1 MVYPALPSVSH
12 ARFPATFLAA
22 TLTRY
27 RFGPMRALRS
37 FTVQPRLPERLA
49 PLQALAMNLRWS
61 WDDRTKD
68 LFRWVDPDAWEATG
82 HDPIRLLA
90 VVDRPRLESL
100 VADRAFLSFMEE
112 VHDDLRRDVE
122 ADRWF
127 QGRESALRSVAYFSP
142 EFGIAEAL
150 PQYSGGLGVLAGD
163 HLKAASVLGVP
174 LVGVGLFYH
183 QGYFRQEL
191 EADGWQRERYVG
203 LDPHVMALTPVEDR
217 RVHVD
222 LAGTTLVARIWKA
235 SVGRV
240 PLYLL
245 DADVEENEDDCRTV
259 TDRLYGGDSEH
270 RLRQEILLGVGGVR
284 ALELVGHEPQV
295 FHSNEGHAGFL
306 GLERVRR
313 AILDDKLS
321 FAEAVEA
328 VRAGT
333 VFTTHTPVPAGMDRF
348 PRHLMEKYFKGWSDE
363 CDVDFNRVMAL
374 GHMPGEPPDAP
385 FNMAV
390 MGLRL
395 AASANAVSKLHGV
408 VSRQIFAPV
417 WPGVPVEELPIRS
430 VTNGVHPRTWVS
442 AEMRDLFDRHVLPEW
457 AQAGPDRWARIEDAG
472 DDELWRAR
480 QQARERLVAFVRRRL
495 HQSAVARGLPEPDA
509 AWADEAFDSGVL
521 TIGFARRFAPYK
533 RATLLL
539 SQGDRLKRLL
549 LDPERPVQ
557 LLFAG
562 KAHPADDL
570 GKDLIR
576 QVVQFS
582 RQEDVRHRMAF
593 LEDYDMAL
601 ARVMLQGCDVWLNT
615 PRRPLEACGTS
626 GEKAALNGGLN
637 CSIRDG
643 WWDEYFDGENGWAI
657 ASTEG
662 WDDLGRRD
670 HAEASSLF
678 DILERR
684 IVPLFYERAPNRPPQ
699 RWLQR
704 VRHSLRTLG
713 PEVSAS
719 RMVRDYV
726 EELYEPAAASA
737 DVMSGE
743 GRERAKALAAWKQR
757 IVEGWAGVAVG
768 EIHSESQAVDLGRD
782 RAVTAEVVLGSL
794 GPGDVDVQ
802 LVHGAVGPADEL
814 TDTGIASMT
823 LRDQPHRDG
832 GYVYDGSFT
841 CDRAGRYGFTV
852 RVVPSHPDL
861 STFAELGRVAWA
873 VHTTPSP

>member
-1 MVYPALPSVSH
+1 
-12 ARFPATFLAA
+12 
-22 TLTRY
+22 
-27 RFGPMRALRS
+27 
-37 FTVQPRLPERLA
+37 
-49 PLQALAMNLRWS
+49 MNLRWS
-61 WDDRTKD
+61 WDDRTQD
-68 LFRWVDPDAWEATG
+68 LFRWVEPDMWQASG

-100 VADRAFLSFMEE
+100 VADRAFLTFMED
-112 VHDDLRRDVE
+112 VHDDLRRDIE

-127 QGRESALRSVAYFSP
+127 QGRQAQSGHPSADGSPLRSVAYFSP

-163 HLKAASVLGVP
+163 HLKAASALGVP
-174 LVGVGLFYH
+174 LTGVGLFYH

-191 EADGWQRERYVG
+191 EPDGWQKERYVG
-203 LDPHVMALTPVEDR
+203 LDPHVMALTAIEGL
-217 RVHVD
+217 RVHID
-222 LAGTTLVARIWKA
+222 LAGKELVARIWLA

-245 DADVEENEDDCRTV
+245 DADVEENEDDCRIV

-284 ALELVGHEPQV
+284 ALDLLGHDPQV

-313 AILDDKLS
+313 AIVDDGLE
-321 FAEAVEA
+321 FGEAIEA

-348 PRHLMEKYFKGWSDE
+348 PRHLMEKYFKAWAEGCGVTFDQ
-363 CDVDFNRVMAL
+363 VMAL
-374 GHMPGEPPDAP
+374 GHQPGESADAP

-395 AASANAVSKLHGV
+395 AASANGVSKLHGA

-430 VTNGVHPRTWVS
+430 VTNGVHARTWVS
-442 AEMRDLFDRHVLPEW
+442 PEMSDLFDRHVLPEW
-457 AQAGPDRWARIEDAG
+457 AQAGPDRWARITDAN

-480 QQARERLVAFVRRRL
+480 QQPRERLVAYVRRRL
-495 HQSAVARGLPEPDA
+495 HESAIARGVSEPDA
-509 AWADEAFDSGVL
+509 AWCDEAFDPNAL

-539 SQGDRLKRLL
+539 SQSDRLKRLL
-549 LDPERPVQ
+549 LDTERPVQ

-576 QVVQFS
+576 QVVQWS
-582 RQEDVRHRMAF
+582 RQEDVRHRVAF
-593 LEDYDMAL
+593 IEDYDMAL
-601 ARVMLQGCDVWLNT
+601 ARMLLQGCDVWLNT

-626 GEKAALNGGLN
+626 GEKAALNGVLN

-662 WDDLGRRD
+662 WEDLGRRD
-670 HAEASSLF
+670 QAEASSLF
-678 DILERR
+678 DLLERQ
-684 IVPLFYERAPNRPPQ
+684 IVPLFYERAPGRPPQ

-726 EELYEPAAASA
+726 TEMYEPAAAAA
-737 DVMSGE
+737 DIMSGA
-743 GRERAKALAAWKQR
+743 GHERAKALAAWKHR
-757 IVEGWAGVAVG
+757 VVAGWSEVAVVDVVSDG
-768 EIHSESQAVDLGRD
+768 LPLDLGQERQVSAAVDLGP
-782 RAVTAEVVLGSL
+782 L
-794 GPGDVDVQ
+794 GPADIDVQ
-802 LVHGAVGPADEL
+802 LVHGAVGATDEL
-814 TDTGIASMT
+814 IEPSIVSMT
-823 LRDQPHRDG
+823 LVAGPAGAGHQ
-832 GYVYDGSFT
+832 YDVAFK
-841 CDRAGRYGFTV
+841 CERAGRYGFTV
-852 RVVPSHPDL
+852 RIVPAHPDL
-861 STFAELGRVAWA
+861 TTFAELGRVAWA
-873 VHTTPSP
+873 VHTAPAP

>member
-1 MVYPALPSVSH
+1 V
-12 ARFPATFLAA
+12 
-22 TLTRY
+22 
-27 RFGPMRALRS
+27 RALRS
-37 FTVQPRLPERLA
+37 FTVQPRLPGRLS
-49 PLQALAMNLRWS
+49 PLNALAMNLRWS
-61 WDDRTKD
+61 WDDRTQD
-68 LFRWVDPDAWEATG
+68 LFRWVEPDAWEATG
-82 HDPIRLLA
+82 HDPIRLLGM
-90 VVDRPRLESL
+90 VDHRRLDAL
-100 VADRAFLSFMEE
+100 AADRAFLSFMAE
-112 VHDDLRRDVE
+112 VHGDLRRDLE

-127 QGRESALRSVAYFSP
+127 QGHQGQSGPGSGVAGQSGEPSALRSVAYFSP

-163 HLKAASVLGVP
+163 HLKAASGLGVP
-174 LVGVGLFYH
+174 LIGVGLFYH

-191 EADGWQRERYVG
+191 NPDGWQKERYVD
-203 LDPHVMALTPVEDR
+203 LDPHVMALSPIEGL
-217 RVHVD
+217 RVQVD
-222 LAGTTLVARIWKA
+222 LAGTPLLARIWKA
-235 SVGRV
+235 QVGRV
-240 PLYLL
+240 PLYML
-245 DADVEENEDDCRTV
+245 DTDVEENDDDACRTV

-284 ALELVGHEPQV
+284 ALELLGHEVQV

-313 AILDDKLS
+313 AIVDDGLS
-321 FAEAVEA
+321 FDEAIEA

-348 PRHLMEKYFKGWSDE
+348 PRGLMEHYFKGWADE
-363 CDVDFNRVMAL
+363 CDVDFDRVMAL
-374 GHMPGEPPDAP
+374 GQQPGEAPDAP

-395 AASANAVSKLHGV
+395 AASSNGVSKLHGV

-430 VTNGVHPRTWVS
+430 ITNGVHSRTWVS
-442 AEMRDLFDRHVLPEW
+442 PEMRDLFDRHVLPEW
-457 AQAGPDRWARIEDAG
+457 HEAGPDRWARIDDAG

-480 QQARERLVAFVRRRL
+480 AQARERLVAFVRRRL
-495 HQSAVARGLPEPDA
+495 RESALGRGLSEPEA
-509 AWADEAFDSGVL
+509 AWCDEAFDPGAL

-539 SQGDRLKRLL
+539 SQADRLKALL
-549 LDPERPVQ
+549 LDAERPMQ

-576 QVVQFS
+576 EVVQFS
-582 RQEDVRHRMAF
+582 RQTDVRHRVAF

-601 ARVMLQGCDVWLNT
+601 ARVLLQGCDVWLNT

-626 GEKAALNGGLN
+626 GEKAALNGALN

-670 HAEASSLF
+670 QAEAASLF
-678 DILERR
+678 DILERQ
-684 IVPLFYERAPNRPPQ
+684 IVPLFYERAPGRPPQ

-704 VRHSLRTLG
+704 VRRSLRTLG

-726 EELYEPAAASA
+726 VDLYEPAAAAA
-737 DVMSGE
+737 DVMAGDHHQ
-743 GRERAKALAAWKQR
+743 RARDLAVWKQR
-757 IVEGWAGVAVG
+757 VIAGWPGVAVG
-768 EIHSESQAVDLGRD
+768 DILSDSLTADLGSNRRVSAD
-782 RAVTAEVVLGSL
+782 VVLGSL
-794 GPGDVDVQ
+794 SPADVDVQ
-802 LVHGAVGPADEL
+802 LVHGPVGPTDEL
-814 TDTGIASMT
+814 TDTSIVTMT
-823 LRDQPHRDG
+823 LVPATLPEAGTGGAAGHRYEG
-832 GYVYDGSFT
+832 TFT
-841 CDRAGRYGFTV
+841 CERAGRYGFTV
-852 RVVPSHPDL
+852 RVVPNHPHL
-861 STFAELGRVAWA
+861 STFAEMGRVAWA
-873 VHTTPSP
+873 VHTPPTG

>member
-1 MVYPALPSVSH
+1 
-12 ARFPATFLAA
+12 
-22 TLTRY
+22 
-27 RFGPMRALRS
+27 MRALRS
-37 FTVQPRLPERLA
+37 FTVQPRLPGRLSS
-49 PLQALAMNLRWS
+49 LHALAMNLRWS
-61 WDDRTKD
+61 WDDRTQD
-68 LFRWVDPDAWEATG
+68 LFRWVEPDAWEATG
-82 HDPIRLLA
+82 HDPIRLLGM
-90 VVDRPRLESL
+90 VDHRRLDAL
-100 VADRAFLSFMEE
+100 AADRAFLSFMAE
-112 VHDDLRRDVE
+112 VHGDLRRDLE

-127 QGRESALRSVAYFSP
+127 QGRQGKNGEPSPLGSVAYFSP

-163 HLKAASVLGVP
+163 HLKAASSLGVP
-174 LVGVGLFYH
+174 LFGVGLFYH

-191 EADGWQRERYVG
+191 NPDGWQKERYVD
-203 LDPHVMALTPVEDR
+203 LDPHVMALTPIEGL
-217 RVHVD
+217 RVQVD
-222 LAGTTLVARIWKA
+222 LAGTPLLARIWKA
-235 SVGRV
+235 QVGRV
-240 PLYLL
+240 PLYML
-245 DADVEENEDDCRTV
+245 DTDVEDNDDDSCRTV

-270 RLRQEILLGVGGVR
+270 RLRQEILLGIGGVR
-284 ALELVGHEPQV
+284 ALELLGHDVQV

-313 AILDDKLS
+313 AIVDDGLS
-321 FAEAVEA
+321 FDEAIEA

-348 PRHLMEKYFKGWSDE
+348 PRGLMEHYFKGWAHE
-363 CDVDFNRVMAL
+363 CDVDFDRVMAL
-374 GHMPGEPPDAP
+374 GHQPGEPSDAP

-395 AASANAVSKLHGV
+395 AASSNGVSKLHGV

-430 VTNGVHPRTWVS
+430 VTNGVHSRTWVS
-442 AEMRDLFDRHVLPEW
+442 PEMRDLFDRHVLPEW
-457 AQAGPDRWARIEDAG
+457 HEAGPDRWARIDDAG

-480 QQARERLVAFVRRRL
+480 AQARERLIAYVRRRL
-495 HQSAVARGLPEPDA
+495 RESALARGLSEPEA
-509 AWADEAFDSGVL
+509 AWCDEAFDPGAL

-539 SQGDRLKRLL
+539 SQADRLKALL
-549 LDPERPVQ
+549 LDADRPMQ

-576 QVVQFS
+576 EVVQFS
-582 RQEDVRHRMAF
+582 RQTDVRHRVAF

-601 ARVMLQGCDVWLNT
+601 ARVLLQGCDVWLNT

-626 GEKAALNGGLN
+626 GEKAALNGALN

-670 HAEASSLF
+670 QAEAASLF
-678 DILERR
+678 DILERQ
-684 IVPLFYERAPNRPPQ
+684 IVPLFYERAPGRPPQ

-704 VRHSLRTLG
+704 VRRSLRTLG

-726 EELYEPAAASA
+726 ADLYEPAAAAA
-737 DVMSGE
+737 DVMAGD
-743 GRERAKALAAWKQR
+743 RHQRARDLAGWKQR
-757 IVEGWAGVAVG
+757 VVAGWPGVAVG
-768 EIHSESQAVDLGRD
+768 DIVSDSLTADLGSNR
-782 RAVTAEVVLGSL
+782 RVSAAVALGTLS
-794 GPGDVDVQ
+794 PSDVDVQ
-802 LVHGAVGPADEL
+802 LVHGPVGPTDEL
-814 TDTGIASMT
+814 TDTAIVTMALVPPT
-823 LRDQPHRDG
+823 LSDAGAVAETGHR
-832 GYVYDGSFT
+832 YEGSFT
-841 CDRAGRYGFTV
+841 CERAGRYGFTV
-852 RVVPSHPDL
+852 RVVPSHPHL
-861 STFAELGRVAWA
+861 STFAEMGRVAWA
-873 VHTTPSP
+873 VHTPTGP

>member
-1 MVYPALPSVSH
+1 
-12 ARFPATFLAA
+12 
-22 TLTRY
+22 
-27 RFGPMRALRS
+27 MRALRS

-61 WDDRTKD
+61 WDDRTQD

-82 HDPIRLLA
+82 HDPVRLLA

-100 VADRAFLSFMEE
+100 VADRAFLSFMAE

-122 ADRWF
+122 NDRWF
-127 QGRESALRSVAYFSP
+127 QGRESPLRSVAYFSP

-163 HLKAASVLGVP
+163 HLKAASNLGVP

-191 EADGWQRERYVG
+191 EADGWQKERYVD
-203 LDPHVMALTPVEDR
+203 LDPHVMSLTAVEGQ
-217 RVHVD
+217 RVNVD
-222 LAGTTLVARIWKA
+222 LAGTALTARIWQAK
-235 SVGRV
+235 VGRV

-245 DADVEENEDDCRTV
+245 DTDVEENDDDCRTV

-284 ALELVGHEPQV
+284 ALEQLGQEPQV

-313 AILDDKLS
+313 AILDDRLS
-321 FAEAVEA
+321 FDEAIEA

-348 PRHLMEKYFKGWSDE
+348 PRHLMEKYFKGWADE
-363 CDVDFNRVMAL
+363 CNVSFDRVMNL
-374 GHMPGEPPDAP
+374 GHQPGEPSDAP
-385 FNMAV
+385 FNMAI

-395 AASANAVSKLHGV
+395 AASANGVSKLHGV

-417 WPGVPVEELPIRS
+417 WPGVPVEELPIGS
-430 VTNGVHPRTWVS
+430 VTNGVHARTWV
-442 AEMRDLFDRHVLPEW
+442 APEMRDLFDRHVLPEW

-495 HQSAVARGLPEPDA
+495 HESAIARGLSEPDA
-509 AWADEAFDSGVL
+509 AWADEAFDPGVL

-549 LDPERPVQ
+549 LDSERPVQ

-576 QVVQFS
+576 QVVQWS
-582 RQEDVRHRMAF
+582 RQEDIRHRVAF

-601 ARVMLQGCDVWLNT
+601 ARMLLQGCDVWLNT

-626 GEKAALNGGLN
+626 GEKAALNGVLN

-670 HAEASSLF
+670 QAEASSLF
-678 DILERR
+678 DLLERQ
-684 IVPLFYERAPNRPPQ
+684 IVPLFYERAPGRPPQ

-704 VRHSLRTLG
+704 VRRSLRTLG
-713 PEVSAS
+713 PEVSAA

-726 EELYEPAAASA
+726 EQLYEPAAAGS
-737 DVMSGE
+737 DVMSGS
-743 GRERAKALAAWKQR
+743 GHERAKALSSWKQR
-757 IVEGWAGVAVG
+757 IVEGWSGVSVG
-768 EIHSESQAVDLGRD
+768 DVTSDALAIDLGKD
-782 RAVTAEVVLGSL
+782 RAVSAEVVLGRL
-794 GPGDVDVQ
+794 THADVDVQ
-802 LVHGAVGPADEL
+802 LVHGAVGPTDEMI
-814 TDTGIASMT
+814 DPSIVSMT
-823 LRDQPHRDG
+823 LTDG
-832 GYVYDGSFT
+832 SDGKSRHTYEGSFT
-841 CDRAGRYGFTV
+841 CERAGRYGFTV
-852 RVVPSHPDL
+852 RVVPAHPDL

-873 VHTTPSP
+873 AHTTPAP